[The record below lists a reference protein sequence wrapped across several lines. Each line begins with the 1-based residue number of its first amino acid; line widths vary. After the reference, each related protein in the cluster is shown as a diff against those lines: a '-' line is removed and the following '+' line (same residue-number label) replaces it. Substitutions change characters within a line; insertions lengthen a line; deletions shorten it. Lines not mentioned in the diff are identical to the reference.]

1 MPSSSRIA
9 RVQRLSSKVSPVA
22 GLSLLLTAS
31 RAVCHVLLIHSM
43 SMAGS

>member
-1 MPSSSRIA
+1 MPNSSRIA

-22 GLSLLLTAS
+22 GSRSLLTRS
-31 RAVCHVLLIHSM
+31 RADCHVLLIHSM